1 MRRGPVSFV
10 LRLLF
15 IAALLG
21 VWQWAIVF
29 FQTPAYIVPAPSSIA
44 YALYNGVI
52 SNLYVGH
59 LGATLGETLLGFALG
74 CALAFM
80 LGTVVALSR
89 TVEYYLYPI
98 IIMFQAMPKV
108 ALVPLIL
115 VWFGLGL
122 TSKVISAALVAFFP
136 LMVNTIVG
144 LRSADEDRVNL
155 MRSLSASRWQIFRM
169 LQLPNAMP
177 YIFAGLEI
185 AMIFAL
191 IGAIVAE
198 LISSERGLGMLMQSM
213 SFTMDVAGQFSILFI
228 LSILGLILNGL
239 VTLARRQVLF
249 WDTSRDADAGEAS
262 TSKGEAY

>member
-1 MRRGPVSFV
+1 MQRGPVSFV

-21 VWQWAIVF
+21 LWEYAIVYF
-29 FQTPAYIVPAPSSIA
+29 KTPAYIVPAPSQIA
-44 YALYNGVI
+44 YAMYNGI
-52 SNLYVGH
+52 ASNLYIGH
-59 LGATLGETLLGFALG
+59 LGATIGETLLGFLAG
-74 CALAFM
+74 CTLAFI

-89 TVEYYLYPI
+89 NVEYYLYPI

-144 LRSADEDRVNL
+144 LRSADEDRINL

-228 LSILGLILNGL
+228 LSVLGLILNGL
-239 VTLARRQVLF
+239 VTIVRRQVLF
-249 WDTSRDADAGEAS
+249 WDTSRDGDTTAQN
-262 TSKGEAY
+262 TTKGEVL